1 MSRGH
6 LVLEHAIDQIDI
18 GFSFR
23 RDTEE
28 GLEEL
33 CESIE
38 RFGVIHPP
46 AVTENYSL
54 IAGRRVLAAQKRL
67 GYRVTPLWI
76 VHGVSDRL
84 SQVLAIRDEETLRK
98 ALKPVEQ
105 AELYEELKKL
115 YAEDAARRKE
125 ASLFGSPERE
135 SDDGAEE
142 AGEDDGRADSA
153 PPHGNDTRSRGQ
165 AARAVTG
172 RDLSLIHI

>member
-67 GYRVTPLWI
+67 GYRVTPL
-76 VHGVSDRL
+76 
-84 SQVLAIRDEETLRK
+84 
-98 ALKPVEQ
+98 
-105 AELYEELKKL
+105 
-115 YAEDAARRKE
+115 
-125 ASLFGSPERE
+125 
-135 SDDGAEE
+135 
-142 AGEDDGRADSA
+142 
-153 PPHGNDTRSRGQ
+153 
-165 AARAVTG
+165 
-172 RDLSLIHI
+172 LSLIHI